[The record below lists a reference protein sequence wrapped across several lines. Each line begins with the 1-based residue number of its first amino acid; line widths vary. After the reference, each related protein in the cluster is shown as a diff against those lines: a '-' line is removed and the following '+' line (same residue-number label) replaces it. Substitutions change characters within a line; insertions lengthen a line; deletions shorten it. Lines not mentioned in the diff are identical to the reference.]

1 MNKMLVRS
9 AERTAG
15 KISPLGFTPLLSAMS
30 GQTLKYDF
38 RGVGP
43 IAWDKSGRG
52 NHGKLKPRDDPPR
65 RRIQP
70 SVPPE
75 VAMVFDGK
83 DDRIQVPYDR
93 SLDVF
98 TNLAVEAELY
108 VDRYPQQYSQ
118 VIAKGVTRSGG
129 FGLTL
134 KSNDYVL
141 WELWNNE
148 GKKGSADARV
158 MSLGERHKIKGEWN
172 GKTVT
177 LVFDGDEVAT
187 GSLTGTLTSER
198 PVYIGGN
205 GAGRSFDGMIY
216 NIRMERKV

>member
-1 MNKMLVRS
+1 MVRIL
-9 AERTAG
+9 EKLR
-15 KISPLGFTPLLSAMS
+15 PLGFTPLASMAK
-30 GQTLKYDF
+30 GEVLKYNF

-43 IAWDKSGRG
+43 VAVDKSGHG
-52 NHGKLKPRDDPPR
+52 NLGRLKPREDPPR
-65 RRIQP
+65 RRIQ
-70 SVPPE
+70 SVLPPE
-75 VAMVFDGK
+75 VVMVFDGK

-98 TNLAVEAELY
+98 TSIAVEADIY
-108 VDRYPQQYSQ
+108 VDSYPQQFSQ

-158 MSLGERHKIKGEWN
+158 MSLGERHKIRGEWD
-172 GKTVT
+172 GETVT

-187 GSLTGTLTSER
+187 GSLTGTLTSEE
-198 PVYIGGN
+198 PVYIGGT
-205 GAGRSFDGMIY
+205 GTGRSLDGMIY
-216 NIRMERKV
+216 NIRMEREV